1 MCRRD
6 LARACERNSLP
17 GAGREEE
24 RLLIRRFTRHA
35 RNETVAA
42 AVARVLEPR
51 FEAVD
56 ARFAALDT
64 KWEHRFKEM
73 EDESRSRDAAWKE
86 RFADLRNE
94 MVTLRESFANLR
106 TWRRFRPPSFAASP
120 GTPTPGRLPV
130 RAEAGI
136 RNRRRTLLTTSDVQE
151 EALAAAVGQA
161 LESRF
166 AAIHR
171 KLDGMEMNLG
181 GGPRTCAKT

>member
-6 LARACERNSLP
+6 LARACERNPLP

-106 TWRRFRPPSFAASP
+106 TYMEGKLTIVDHRIDMIDVRLASFSPPVVRGFA
-120 GTPTPGRLPV
+120 
-130 RAEAGI
+130 
-136 RNRRRTLLTTSDVQE
+136 RNPDP
-151 EALAAAVGQA
+151 GQA
-161 LESRF
+161 S
-166 AAIHR
+166 
-171 KLDGMEMNLG
+171 G
-181 GGPRTCAKT
+181 GGRGWYSEQEKNVVDHQ